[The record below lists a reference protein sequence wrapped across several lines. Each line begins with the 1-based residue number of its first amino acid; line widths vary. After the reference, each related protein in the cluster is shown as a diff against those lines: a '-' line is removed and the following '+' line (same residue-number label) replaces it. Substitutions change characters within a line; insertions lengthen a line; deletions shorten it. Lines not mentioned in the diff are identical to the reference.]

1 MVSSSAGPTGPVYG
15 PPTSFPHVAARANAD
30 PRGSGTAAPVAEPRA
45 AEPLRAAADGPV
57 PTVVVVGSASR
68 DLDPSDPRGWRL
80 GGGATYGALVLAR
93 LGLNVGVVLGVD
105 APAAEAPELDL
116 LRAAGAELRLVR
128 LPSGPT
134 FQLTYSAAGR
144 TLRCEDPGGP
154 LPIAALPPA
163 WRAAPAWYLAPVAD
177 ELPDGWAAI
186 PPGAVVALGW
196 QGILRELER
205 GAPVRP
211 RPPGP
216 RALLRRADLV
226 SVSTEDLDPTA
237 DLRGLLRLLRTGTLC
252 TLTRGAQGGIAF
264 AVRPGSPRMRLFPAL
279 PSGGDVDTTGAGDA
293 FLAAL
298 LAARIAPALAGR
310 QPHLPAALRFA
321 AAVAALHVGGLGLAG
336 TPTLRQVRD
345 ALRRSAPG

>member
-1 MVSSSAGPTGPVYG
+1 VASSSADPARPVYG
-15 PPTSFPHVAARANAD
+15 PPASFPDLATRVGT
-30 PRGSGTAAPVAEPRA
+30 GSGASAATTLTAEPRA
-45 AEPLRAAADGPV
+45 AEPLREPADGQA

-93 LGLNVGVVLGVD
+93 LGLRVGAVLGVD
-105 APAAEAPELDL
+105 APAAGAHELDL
-116 LRAAGAELRLVR
+116 LRDAGAELRLVR
-128 LPSGPT
+128 LPAGPT
-134 FQLTYSAAGR
+134 FELTHTTAGR
-144 TLRCEDPGGP
+144 SLRCENPGGP
-154 LPIAALPPA
+154 LPVAALPPA

-186 PPGAVVALGW
+186 PPGAVVAVGW
-196 QGILRELER
+196 QGMLRTLEP
-205 GAPVRP
+205 GEPVRP
-211 RPPGP
+211 RPAGP

-226 SVSTEDLDPTA
+226 SVSTEDLDPA
-237 DLRGLLRLLRTGTLC
+237 VDLRGLLRLLRTGALC
-252 TLTRGAQGGIAF
+252 TLTRGARGGIAF
-264 AVRPGSPRMRLFPAL
+264 AVRPGSPRMRRFPAL

-298 LAARIAPALAGR
+298 LAARVAPALGGG

-321 AAVAALHVGGLGLAG
+321 AAVAAVHVGGLGLAG
-336 TPTLRQVRD
+336 TPTLHQVRD

>member
-1 MVSSSAGPTGPVYG
+1 V
-15 PPTSFPHVAARANAD
+15 
-30 PRGSGTAAPVAEPRA
+30 SGTAAPAAPAAEPHAAEPR
-45 AEPLRAAADGPV
+45 RAAADGPA

-93 LGLNVGVVLGVD
+93 LGLHVGVVLGVD
-105 APAAEAPELDL
+105 GPAAEAHELEL
-116 LRAAGAELRLVR
+116 LRAAGAELHLVR

-134 FQLTYSAAGR
+134 FELTYSSAGR
-144 TLRCEDPGGP
+144 TVRCEDPGGP
-154 LPIAALPPA
+154 LPVAALPRA
-163 WRAAPAWYLAPVAD
+163 WRAAAAWYLAPVAD

-186 PPGAVVALGW
+186 PPGAVVAVGW
-196 QGILRELER
+196 QGMLRTLER

-211 RPPGP
+211 RPAGP

-226 SVSTEDLDPTA
+226 SVSTEDLDPA
-237 DLRGLLRLLRTGTLC
+237 NDVRALLRLLRTGTLC
-252 TLTRGAQGGIAF
+252 TLTRGARGGIAF
-264 AVRPGSPRMRLFPAL
+264 TVRPGSPRMRLFPAL
-279 PSGGDVDTTGAGDA
+279 PSGGEVDTTGAGDA

-310 QPHLPAALRFA
+310 QPHLAAALRFA
-321 AAVAALHVGGLGLAG
+321 AAVAAVHVGGLGLAG
-336 TPTLRQVRD
+336 TPRLHQVRD